1 MTMPVFQTS
10 VFLLC
15 ILSSATCA
23 ALLFRQYS
31 RTRLRLLL
39 WSAICFVALT
49 ANNLFVLFD
58 IVVLPDV
65 ELLPFRQ
72 LSSLT
77 AVSVLLYAF
86 IWETE

>member
-1 MTMPVFQTS
+1 MPVFQTS

-39 WSAICFVALT
+39 WSAVCFVALT
-49 ANNLFVLFD
+49 VNNLFVLFD

-65 ELLPFRQ
+65 ELLPYRQ
-72 LSSLT
+72 LASLT